1 MSDAPFHAQRACPP
15 PWALR
20 ATANLLAIA
29 GFTRLLLVLP
39 TCCGSWSHP
48 ALAVAILG
56 AALTAGCLRLGTIKF
71 LLEVVSRTDSFISRV
86 RVTGLGVAAGV
97 IGAEALWAIPAYVP
111 RSGPFLHAV
120 AVLWAACC
128 AAMIWR
134 HWRRSPSDHD
144 SRP

>member
-1 MSDAPFHAQRACPP
+1 MSDAPFHVQRTGS

-48 ALAVAILG
+48 TLAVAVLG
-56 AALTAGCLRLGTIKF
+56 AALAAGCIQLVTIKF
-71 LLEVVSRTDSFISRV
+71 LLDVTRRTDPFVSRLKI
-86 RVTGLGVAAGV
+86 TGLGLAAGA

-111 RSGPFLHAV
+111 RSGPFLQAV
-120 AVLWAACC
+120 AIIWAACC

-134 HWRRSPSDHD
+134 YWRRGPGSHGSGT
-144 SRP
+144 